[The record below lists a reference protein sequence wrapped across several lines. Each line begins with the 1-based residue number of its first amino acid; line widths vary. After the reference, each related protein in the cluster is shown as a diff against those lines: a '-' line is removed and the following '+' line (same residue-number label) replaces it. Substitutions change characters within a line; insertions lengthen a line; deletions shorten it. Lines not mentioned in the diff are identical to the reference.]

1 MTTGGTATGMT
12 DGFPNAGTAM
22 EKEHGNV
29 LQTVKETSN
38 GNRGC

>member
-12 DGFPNAGTAM
+12 DGFPNAETAM

-29 LQTVKETSN
+29 LQTVKEINN
-38 GNRGC
+38 GNRSC

>member
-1 MTTGGTATGMT
+1 MITGGTATGMT
-12 DGFPNAGTAM
+12 DGFLNAETAM

-29 LQTVKETSN
+29 LQTVKETGN

>member
-12 DGFPNAGTAM
+12 DGFPSAETAM

-29 LQTVKETSN
+29 LQTAKEIDD
-38 GNRGC
+38 GNRSC